1 MKASVEPFISV
12 TGWTISSSSTVA
24 VNEFK
29 EFIAGLQVKSLLF
42 FFDSA
47 GGRTASKTVSVD
59 VSDYTELVFSLF
71 SFRKNAE
78 TFWHIA
84 DYQYKLILNGTK
96 EYLIPTW
103 TSFVDVTIYIG
114 DVSAIT
120 SIAIE
125 AIHADDDYLIMSE
138 MVAVKEELPLD
149 ILTAIKEQLESLVAT
164 DIGDGVNVGTV
175 SGDTGDSVI
184 IPSGSLNWIERYSVI
199 TIDDGVNSETHQIG
213 ENDGSIFNFTSL
225 YDGAELLNDYADA
238 DLLLQYPVEF
248 GKSEGEIIL
257 PGIVVWEMSPSLIT
271 RESKLEIIYDT
282 LDAINDTWQARQA
295 GQNEEYGVL
304 IDCEARQYEQ
314 LAELTKLVRRL
325 LAPEK
330 LWISGRKH
338 DMRFEETSI
347 EVSPT
352 EGIKHI
358 PKVQYTLIVEVK
370 EDIHARETL
379 VNTTTIDITSNIG
392 SP

>member
-1 MKASVEPFISV
+1 MKVSVEPFIST
-12 TGWTISSSSTVA
+12 TGWTISASSTVA

-29 EFIAGLQVKSLLF
+29 DWIAGLQTKSLLF

-47 GGRTASKTVSVD
+47 GGRSATKTVSVD
-59 VSDYTELVFSLF
+59 VTDYTELVFSLF

-78 TFWHIA
+78 EFWYIA

-114 DVSAIT
+114 DVSTIT

-125 AIHADDDYLIMSE
+125 AIHTDDDYLIMSE

-149 ILTAIKEQLESLVAT
+149 VLVAVKEQLESLITT
-164 DIGDGVNVGTV
+164 DIGDGVNIGTV
-175 SGDTGDSVI
+175 SGDAGDSVI
-184 IPSGSLNWIERYSVI
+184 IPSGSLYWTERYSVI

-213 ENDGSIFNFTSL
+213 ENDGSIFNFTNL
-225 YDGAELLNDYADA
+225 YDGAELLNDFTDA

-248 GKSEGEIIL
+248 GKTEGEIIL

-271 RESKLEIIYDT
+271 RESKLEMVYDT
-282 LDAINDTWQARQA
+282 LDAVNDTWQARQA
-295 GQNEEYGVL
+295 GQREEYSVL
-304 IDCEARQYEQ
+304 IDCEARQYQQ

-325 LAPEK
+325 LSPEK
-330 LWISGRKH
+330 LWVSGRKH
-338 DMRFEETSI
+338 DIRFEETSI
-347 EVSPT
+347 EVAPT

-358 PKVQYTLIVEVK
+358 PKVQYTLIVEVQ